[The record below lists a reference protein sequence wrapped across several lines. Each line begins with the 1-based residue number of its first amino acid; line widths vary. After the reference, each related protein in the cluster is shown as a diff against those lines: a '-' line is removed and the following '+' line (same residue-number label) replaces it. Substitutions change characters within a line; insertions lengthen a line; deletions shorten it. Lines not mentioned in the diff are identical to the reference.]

1 MARRRVLP
9 EGIEESHAA
18 SCPAR
23 GVTRRGREVLGLE
36 GKRPPRCTC
45 SPTYRATVPHGA
57 RGNRTRKTF
66 KTLDQAIL
74 WRTELIR
81 AMRDRRIDAPSKDT
95 VRDAG
100 NRLISGMTEGHILTR
115 SGTPYAG
122 SVIASYES
130 ALRGHIYPMIGARR
144 LDDIRRQDVQHLI
157 DALRADGKSPSTI
170 NNVLSPLRVIFRQ
183 ARRRGEV
190 QSDPMGDL
198 EVPASRGRRERFAT
212 RDEVRSLIAALP
224 REEDRAFWG
233 VAFYAGLRRGEI
245 VALRWSDIHE
255 SEIDVVRSWCD
266 KTRRFKDPK
275 TTQGTRL
282 VPLPP
287 RLRDLLA
294 EHRLASSPADSDSL
308 VFANRAGNPAETRSF
323 LASAKRAWTA
333 AGLNTYTPHEARH
346 TYASLAAQAGI
357 PIADLSNYLGHASI
371 SITMDR
377 YRHIY
382 PEARDQ
388 ASEKLNNYL

>member
-23 GVTRRGREVLGLE
+23 GITRREREVLGIE

-45 SPTYRATVPHGA
+45 NPTYRATVPHGS
-57 RGNRTRKTF
+57 RGKRTRKTF
-66 KTLDQAIL
+66 KTLDQATL

-81 AMRDRRIDAPSKDT
+81 AMNDRRIDAPSKDT

-100 NRLISGMTEGHILTR
+100 NRLVAGMREGTVLTR

-130 ALRGHIYPMIGARR
+130 ALSRHIYPMIGARR
-144 LDDIRRQDVQHLI
+144 LDDIRRQDVQRMI
-157 DALRADGKSPSTI
+157 EALMADGKSPSTI
-170 NNVLSPLRVIFRQ
+170 NNVLSPLRVIFRR

-190 QSDPMGDL
+190 QSDPMSDL

-212 RDEVRSLIAALP
+212 RDEVRTLIATLP
-224 REEDRAFWG
+224 TEKDRAFWG

-245 VALRWSDIHE
+245 IALRWLDIHE
-255 SEIDVVRSWCD
+255 SVLSVERSWCD
-266 KTRRFKDPK
+266 KTRQFKAPK
-275 TTQGTRL
+275 TAQGKRL

-287 RLRDLLA
+287 QLHNLLA
-294 EHRLASSPADSDSL
+294 AHRLTSSPADPDSL
-308 VFANRAGNPAETRSF
+308 VFANHAGNPAEPRSF
-323 LASAKRAWTA
+323 LAHAKRAWTTMNLDA
-333 AGLNTYTPHEARH
+333 YTPHEARH

-371 SITMDR
+371 AITMDR
-377 YRHIY
+377 YRHLY